1 MKCFLSKVHHSV
13 FLSII
18 DIKDFLDMAVEGDVW
33 QGFVSSLVSN
43 TEEAEQ
49 GEDREDVLSPEDAA
63 WVDSC
68 LLNDAE
74 LSEDS
79 WDAIK
84 DVLIDIVSLQTTSQ
98 NAPVSETVEVYD
110 NSDPMNEEYEDL
122 GTAKFLGR
130 IEDGYVPSNERAKIE
145 ELLGITDDDDMVSI
159 MKKIEAAPFRDNS
172 RKGFF
177 SSYRDLDDTDVAA
190 DVDSEDEIESPSE
203 NIFKVWDLNTLTEED
218 ELVQELRKALAGS
231 CVEDATVSLDDSLN
245 EEETLASLVSGL
257 SDLSLRKSS
266 S

>member
-1 MKCFLSKVHHSV
+1 
-13 FLSII
+13 
-18 DIKDFLDMAVEGDVW
+18 MAVEGDVW

-49 GEDREDVLSPEDAA
+49 GEDREDVLSPKDAA

-98 NAPVSETVEVYD
+98 KAPVSETVEVYD

-159 MKKIEAAPFRDNS
+159 IKRIEAAPFRDNS

-190 DVDSEDEIESPSE
+190 DVDSEGEI
-203 NIFKVWDLNTLTEED
+203 V
-218 ELVQELRKALAGS
+218 
-231 CVEDATVSLDDSLN
+231 
-245 EEETLASLVSGL
+245 
-257 SDLSLRKSS
+257 SLRKYF
-266 S
+266 